1 MRRTPYQD
9 RLAAHPVDFRI
20 TCHAGRAKTPDCR
33 RSLAPPRPARRP
45 PRRGSHLRRP
55 RRPYAAPP
63 SRPHRRLEASRP
75 HPASPGHAKPRNT
88 AAPQHPSIWAFRPPR
103 SPLHQTPRRLAT
115 RPKPPSTPPKVPQ
128 MPPLAALTAHDE
140 RCCVPRH
147 APRAQRTPQH
157 RCFDYNILWPGSFHN
172 RGIRLSDCNGYILE
186 FTSNE
191 HLCEFHCALTTR
203 ATHGTSTGAEP
214 ASRAPGGAS
223 TVSLDGLAPA
233 HHLDRARLP
242 GNPRPPC
249 GCSPW
254 PWPRRPAQPPASQ
267 PSRTASRQRGGA
279 SAAGRRLHCIGPPH
293 TPAPLSPIGWTIKG
307 GLNRMDI
314 DGQGEGWTKCSGWPH
329 RRVRRLT
336 GFSTTW
342 VGYGRRIGS
351 GRAVGVRGGTLRGP
365 GIWRS
370 RRLVGGT
377 SGWRGT
383 CRRLRLGTV
392 APPKKMIL
400 LRLRRFGMWSGG
412 VGRGRT
418 RGGRAYRL
426 KAQVGGARG
435 PRSRASSDC
444 RTRAGATSRCE
455 RRSATRSAKC
465 CRGRCEDV
473 ANADTDDEQIV
484 VNLSGASGGRRPCR
498 QRRWLTSS
506 LVGKRNWIAQ

>member
-1 MRRTPYQD
+1 
-9 RLAAHPVDFRI
+9 
-20 TCHAGRAKTPDCR
+20 
-33 RSLAPPRPARRP
+33 
-45 PRRGSHLRRP
+45 
-55 RRPYAAPP
+55 
-63 SRPHRRLEASRP
+63 
-75 HPASPGHAKPRNT
+75 
-88 AAPQHPSIWAFRPPR
+88 
-103 SPLHQTPRRLAT
+103 
-115 RPKPPSTPPKVPQ
+115 
-128 MPPLAALTAHDE
+128 
-140 RCCVPRH
+140 
-147 APRAQRTPQH
+147 
-157 RCFDYNILWPGSFHN
+157 
-172 RGIRLSDCNGYILE
+172 
-186 FTSNE
+186 
-191 HLCEFHCALTTR
+191 
-203 ATHGTSTGAEP
+203 
-214 ASRAPGGAS
+214 
-223 TVSLDGLAPA
+223 
-233 HHLDRARLP
+233 
-242 GNPRPPC
+242 
-249 GCSPW
+249 
-254 PWPRRPAQPPASQ
+254 
-267 PSRTASRQRGGA
+267 
-279 SAAGRRLHCIGPPH
+279 
-293 TPAPLSPIGWTIKG
+293 
-307 GLNRMDI
+307 MDI

-418 RGGRAYRL
+418 RGGRLTGSRRR
-426 KAQVGGARG
+426 GGGRG

-444 RTRAGATSRCE
+444 LTRAGATSRCE

-506 LVGKRNWIAQ
+506 LVETGSLNRGHRRNDAPANELDCKIVRAPDQTPETQREIERDAMSTDGRPRLGDMPYWPRMLSEEEAAAYVGLSVNTFRARTGTAPEMRDREPGRDEDR